1 MRKYEL
7 AYIIHPDLENTLD
20 KVTDKINKL
29 INAHGKILKEDVWGK
44 RKLAYPI
51 RKQNFGIY
59 VITNIEI
66 EPKAVQDLEKL
77 LQRTEEVI
85 RFIVVNQESA
95 VKSTE
100 KSDDAAK
107 EAKKVRKE
115 KVKVEE
121 SAEIEENKEEE
132 KEVTEEVEGE
142 KEKEAVVEK
151 KEEKEEKL
159 KKAAKKKEDKQKSE
173 EERLEELDEKL
184 KKILGE
190 EQK

>member
-29 INAHGKILKEDVWGK
+29 INDRGKILKEDVWGK

-51 RKQNFGIY
+51 RKQNFGVY
-59 VITNIEI
+59 VIANIEI
-66 EPKAVQDLEKL
+66 EPTAVQDLERL

-85 RFIVVNQESA
+85 RFIVVTQESVSGLA
-95 VKSTE
+95 QKSGDE
-100 KSDDAAK
+100 AK
-107 EAKKVRKE
+107 EAKRVRKE
-115 KVKVEE
+115 KNKVEDL
-121 SAEIEENKEEE
+121 AEIEENKEEE
-132 KEVTEEVEGE
+132 KEVVEEVEEE
-142 KEKEAVVEK
+142 KEEETATGKV
-151 KEEKEEKL
+151 EEKEEKP

-190 EQK
+190 E